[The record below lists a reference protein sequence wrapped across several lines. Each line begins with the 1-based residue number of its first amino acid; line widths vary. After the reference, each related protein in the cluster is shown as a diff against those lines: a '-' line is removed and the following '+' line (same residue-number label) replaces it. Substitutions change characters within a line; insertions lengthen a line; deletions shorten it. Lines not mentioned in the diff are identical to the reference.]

1 MKIFGA
7 RGLATKKDPQDQAL
21 LDFALRT
28 IIVLLIC
35 IGVIVLW
42 RLTEA
47 IIAAFA
53 SVVVAVAW
61 RGAAR
66 PITEH
71 FKLPPGL
78 SLLAVAIIIVSGV
91 GLATI
96 LFGNHLLKQYDDLA
110 QDIPA
115 ALSVIKESVEAHP
128 WGRFLE
134 HFVAGVDLS
143 KATAPL
149 AMQFASFIGSLGR
162 VLALTAFIFLGAA
175 YLAVDP
181 DRYVEGLVALAPDRR
196 KAELSRFLNK
206 SATMLRRW
214 LSIQL
219 YVVVLNAGLVGVGL
233 WFTGVDAPIALAT
246 ISGALAFI
254 PYFGSIVAIVIGA
267 LAALPQGLSAVLF
280 AAGVIGAASFVE
292 GYLITPYLQ
301 SEALVLPPVTLLFFM
316 LALGTLFGVMGV
328 VLAVPAT
335 VVLASA
341 FDVLTENEK
350 PQETSA

>member
-1 MKIFGA
+1 MRLFGRDGQPA
-7 RGLATKKDPQDQAL
+7 PTDKSLQYEAL
-21 LDFALRT
+21 KDFAARAT
-28 IIVLLIC
+28 IVLLIC
-35 IGVIVLW
+35 VGAVALW

-47 IIAAFA
+47 IMAAFA
-53 SVVVAVAW
+53 SVVLAVAW

-66 PITEH
+66 PIAKR
-71 FKLPPGL
+71 FKISAPL
-78 SLLAVAIIIVSGV
+78 SLLAVSIIVIGCV
-91 GLATI
+91 GLAIT
-96 LFGNHLLKQYDDLA
+96 LFGNYLLKQYDDLA

-115 ALSVIKESVEAHP
+115 AVAVIKEGVEAHP

-149 AMQFASFIGSLGR
+149 AMHFASFIGSLGR
-162 VLALTAFIFLGAA
+162 ALAYAAFILLGAA
-175 YLAVDP
+175 YLAADP
-181 DRYVEGLVALAPDRR
+181 DRYLRGLIALAPESRR
-196 KAELSRFLNK
+196 NDVGRFLEK
-206 SATMLRRW
+206 AGAKLRRW
-214 LSIQL
+214 LSVQF
-219 YVVVLNAGLVGVGL
+219 YVVLLNAGMAGAGL
-233 WFTGVDAPIALAT
+233 WLGGVDAPVALAT

-254 PYFGSIVAIVIGA
+254 PYFGSIVALVIGA
-267 LAALPQGLSAVLF
+267 LAALPQGLSYAVV

-316 LALGTLFGVMGV
+316 VAFGTLLGVMGV

-341 FDVLTENEK
+341 FEALTEK
-350 PQETSA
+350 KS